1 MFSFFYCLNFAIN
14 YLRMCDYKLKMQYV
28 LNSRSFDNRQTVR
41 VTRRYFIPSSLFEF
55 LSLTFPLN
63 FQLITFPCMNEY
75 FCTSPAHAPITF
87 LSVRGRVLSQTLT
100 IRRLCCH
107 FSHSYIKTFSEC
119 WSTLIVMIYDIF
131 ASQTEHIF
139 AIYARTKEHFVF

>member
-1 MFSFFYCLNFAIN
+1 
-14 YLRMCDYKLKMQYV
+14 
-28 LNSRSFDNRQTVR
+28 
-41 VTRRYFIPSSLFEF
+41 
-55 LSLTFPLN
+55 
-63 FQLITFPCMNEY
+63 MNEY

-87 LSVRGRVLSQTLT
+87 LTVRGRVLSQTLT

-139 AIYARTKEHFVF
+139 AIYARTKEHFMGLLRAFLVINYC

>member
-1 MFSFFYCLNFAIN
+1 
-14 YLRMCDYKLKMQYV
+14 MCDYKLKMQYV
-28 LNSRSFDNRQTVR
+28 LNSRSYSNRQTVKSYQEIFHTIIIIR
-41 VTRRYFIPSSLFEF
+41 IFIVNISLKCSVNKF
-55 LSLTFPLN
+55 S
-63 FQLITFPCMNEY
+63 PCMNEY

-87 LSVRGRVLSQTLT
+87 LTVRGRVLSQTLS

-131 ASQTEHIF
+131 ASQPEHIF
-139 AIYARTKEHFVF
+139 AICFRTKEHFMSQFKSFLGINYC

>member
-1 MFSFFYCLNFAIN
+1 
-14 YLRMCDYKLKMQYV
+14 
-28 LNSRSFDNRQTVR
+28 
-41 VTRRYFIPSSLFEF
+41 
-55 LSLTFPLN
+55 
-63 FQLITFPCMNEY
+63 MNEY

-87 LSVRGRVLSQTLT
+87 LTVRGRVLSQTLT

-131 ASQTEHIF
+131 VSQKHIF
-139 AIYARTKEHFVF
+139 EIYARSFKGFFGNQLLLNMKKKIGLIAQYALDINMETSK

>member
-1 MFSFFYCLNFAIN
+1 
-14 YLRMCDYKLKMQYV
+14 MCDYKLKIQYV
-28 LNSRSFDNRQTVR
+28 LNSRSYSNRQTVKSYQEIFHTIIIIR
-41 VTRRYFIPSSLFEF
+41 IFIVNISLKFSVNKF
-55 LSLTFPLN
+55 S
-63 FQLITFPCMNEY
+63 PCMNEY

-87 LSVRGRVLSQTLT
+87 LTVRGRVLSQTLT

-131 ASQTEHIF
+131 ASQTEHIS
-139 AIYARTKEHFVF
+139 AIYVRPYKRTFYESFKSFLVINYC